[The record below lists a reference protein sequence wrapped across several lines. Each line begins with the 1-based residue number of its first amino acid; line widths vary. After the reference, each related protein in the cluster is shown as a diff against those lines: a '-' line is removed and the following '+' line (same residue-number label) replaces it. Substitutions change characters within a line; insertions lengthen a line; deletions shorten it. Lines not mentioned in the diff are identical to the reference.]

1 MSSPDD
7 DHARSGQ
14 ASPSGADS
22 APPAGPDGA
31 SAPPDAPPRVRYRR
45 RRRLHAG
52 VFAVAVLLVLGL
64 GAAAGASVAG
74 LWQWPGQG
82 SADGSPEPAECPQ
95 PTAPAASVEQ
105 SEINVYNSTDRRG
118 LAAGVAQGLRSRG
131 FPVLAVDNDPLDAGV
146 QEPAQ
151 VRHGPQGLQAARTV
165 AAQVDGAV
173 LVDDGRTGAAVDLVL
188 GAGYR
193 QLRGPAQAAE
203 QLQPEPLPAGCTP
216 APPPSEPTP
225 SADGSPTTSPPAP

>member
-14 ASPSGADS
+14 GSASGAAS
-22 APPAGPDGA
+22 GPPVGPDG
-31 SAPPDAPPRVRYRR
+31 SSPPADAPPRGRYR

-52 VFAVAVLLVLGL
+52 VFAVAVLLVLVL

-82 SADGSPEPAECPQ
+82 SADGSPEPAECPP
-95 PTAPAASVEQ
+95 PTAPAAPVEQ
-105 SEINVYNSTDRRG
+105 SEVNVYNSTDRRG

-151 VRHGPQGLQAARTV
+151 VRHGPQGLEAARTV

-188 GAGYR
+188 GAGYQ
-193 QLRGPAQAAE
+193 QLRGPAQAAA
-203 QLQPEPLPAGCTP
+203 QLQGEPPPAGCSP
-216 APPPSEPTP
+216 APSTPTP
-225 SADGSPTTSPPAP
+225 SAADDPSATSPPAP